1 MSQPQSKSPL
11 DPEQAQQPLISQ
23 RKSDHIAL
31 CASGEVDFR
40 DKGTLLDQVQLV
52 HQAIPEHHY
61 DEIDLATPLLGKV
74 LKAPLVIS
82 AMTGGTDEAQ
92 AINRDLA
99 RAAETLGLGFGLGSQ
114 RAMLV
119 RPETTRTFLVREHA
133 PTTLVLGNLGLV
145 QAQRMST
152 DEVRTLCQTVGADAL
167 CIHLATAMEL
177 VQPGGDRDFRG
188 GLETLRRLHRELG
201 IPIVVKETGCG
212 LSRQVGLMVRR
223 VGISAVDVSGAG
235 GTSWVGVETHRAAG
249 VAKAV
254 GEVLWD
260 WGVPTAASVS
270 LLADLGLQIIA
281 TGGLRTGLDVAAALA
296 LGARAGGLAA
306 PVLRAWKAGG
316 YDGAVE
322 FLRGV
327 IETIRAVTLLTGC
340 KSSAELVHAP
350 RVIGSTL
357 RAWQEG
363 AR

>member
-1 MSQPQSKSPL
+1 VPRARSSF
-11 DPEQAQQPLISQ
+11 AT
-23 RKSDHIAL
+23 
-31 CASGEVDFR
+31 
-40 DKGTLLDQVQLV
+40 KGTLLDQVQLV

-61 DEIDLATPLLGKV
+61 DEIDLSTPLLGKV

-133 PTTLVLGNLGLV
+133 PTALVLGNLGLV

-152 DEVRTLCQTVGADAL
+152 DEVRMLCQTVGADAL

-188 GLETLRRLHRELG
+188 GLETLRRLHHELG

-223 VGISAVDVSGAG
+223 VGITAVDVSGAG

-249 VAKAV
+249 VAQGGGRGAV
-254 GEVLWD
+254 GLGGAD
-260 WGVPTAASVS
+260 GGFGVAAVGPG
-270 LLADLGLQIIA
+270 ATDHCDGRA
-281 TGGLRTGLDVAAALA
+281 AHGPGCGGGAGAGRTGG
-296 LGARAGGLAA
+296 RAGGAGAA
-306 PVLRAWKAGG
+306 GMESRWLRRGG
-316 YDGAVE
+316 RV
-322 FLRGV
+322 
-327 IETIRAVTLLTGC
+327 
-340 KSSAELVHAP
+340 SARRHRDDSGGDAADRL
-350 RVIGSTL
+350 
-357 RAWQEG
+357 
-363 AR
+363 